1 VKKAALFVL
10 GGAVLLCLGLEAVV
24 PQKWELRT
32 REEFLKGKFDGVSL
46 AADGSLSLAPR
57 EEKKNGPAEEFYLSF
72 LPLEDGASFLGTG
85 HGGKIYRIAK
95 DGQPELWFQ
104 TAEMDVTCL
113 ARDKKGVLYAGTS
126 PNGKIYRVT
135 AKEKGEEFFNPDEK
149 YVWDLLFRDSG
160 TLLAAVGERGGVYE
174 ITPQGEGRPLFK
186 ADENHILCLV
196 RTPTPEVLAGSG
208 GGGLVYRLSPDGRA
222 FVLFETPYE
231 EVRSLA
237 LGADGAIY
245 AAASG
250 TPTKGKKDD
259 LSATTARSD
268 ANVTL
273 TVSASGAVP
282 EAAQLS
288 AAPGRAPGA
297 IFRIGPDGVAKRLWQ
312 SDEET
317 VYTLLWQAAEKR
329 LLFGTGGQGRLY
341 ALDRDENSSLLSQ
354 AASEQIYLLKPGAD
368 RVHILANNPCSLT
381 ALYADRRAAG
391 EYTGPVVDAKTIATW
406 GRIVWEGA
414 APQGTTIQVQTRSGN
429 EGEPN
434 GTWSDW
440 SPPYQKSE
448 ERILSPRARFLQLKV
463 LLKSQTGSSAPVVRN
478 AGLFYLQTNLA
489 PAIARLEFLK
499 PNEVYLKLPDQ
510 DDVILG
516 AEKDLA
522 DRPTRDEDVKT
533 PTPSK
538 RTTRQGFRTVVWE
551 ADDENGDALVFSLA
565 LKREDESSWR
575 VIQQGWEE
583 PVFAFDTLGYPDGI
597 YLLRLTAADA
607 PANPEGTEQRAER
620 IGRPFAID
628 NTAPL
633 IRDFLAVR
641 KGDSLEVSFRAE
653 DTASPLEEAKVLARP
668 SPWRVVF
675 PEDGVCDGRSETF
688 KLTLKIPAGADGQIT
703 VRVRDSF
710 GNVGVIRQAY

>member
-1 VKKAALFVL
+1 MKKTALFIL
-10 GGAVLLCLGLEAVV
+10 GGALLLCLGLEAVV

-32 REEFLKGKFDGVSL
+32 RDEFLKGKFDGVSL
-46 AADGSLSLAPR
+46 AADGILSLAPR
-57 EEKKNGPAEEFYLSF
+57 EEKQTGPAEEFYLSF
-72 LPLEDGASFLGTG
+72 LPLADGAAFLGTG
-85 HGGKIYRIAK
+85 HGGKIYRLAK
-95 DGQPELWFQ
+95 DGQPEVWFQ

-113 ARDKKGVLYAGTS
+113 AQDKKGALYAGTS
-126 PNGKIYRVT
+126 PNGKIYKVT
-135 AKEKGEEFFNPDEK
+135 AKGKGEEFFNPDEK

-160 TLLAAVGERGGVYE
+160 NLLAAVGERGGVYE

-196 RTPTPEVLAGSG
+196 RTPTAEVLAGSG

-250 TPTKGKKDD
+250 TPTKTKKED
-259 LSATTARSD
+259 APAPGARSD
-268 ANVTL
+268 AAVTV
-273 TVSASGAVP
+273 TVSASGAAP
-282 EAAQLS
+282 EAAPAG
-288 AAPGRAPGA
+288 AAPGRGPGA

-312 SDEET
+312 SDEEMA
-317 VYTLLWQAAEKR
+317 YSLLWQAGEKR

-354 AASEQIYLLKPGAD
+354 APSEQIYLLKPGTD
-368 RVHILANNPCSLT
+368 RVHILANNPCALT
-381 ALYADRRAAG
+381 ALFADRRAAG
-391 EYTGPVVDAKTIATW
+391 EYVSPVIDAKTVATW

-414 APQGTTIQVQTRSGN
+414 TPQGTTIQVQSRSGN

-448 ERILSPRARFLQLKV
+448 ERILSPRARFLQFKV
-463 LLKSQTGSSAPVVRN
+463 LLKTQTGSAVPVVRN

-499 PNEVYLKLPDQ
+499 PNEVFLKLPDQ
-510 DDVILG
+510 DDVVLG

-538 RTTRQGFRTVVWE
+538 KTTRQGFRTAVWE
-551 ADDENGDALVFSLA
+551 ADDENGDALVFTLA
-565 LKREDESSWR
+565 LKREDETSWR
-575 VIQQGWEE
+575 VIQQDWED
-583 PVFAFDTLGYPDGI
+583 PIFAFDTLGYPDGT
-597 YLLRLTAADA
+597 YLLRLTASDA
-607 PANPEGTEQRAER
+607 PANPEGTDLRTER

-653 DTASPLEEAKVLARP
+653 DAASPLEEAKVLARP
-668 SPWRVVF
+668 SAWRVVF

-688 KLTLKIPAGADGQIT
+688 KLTLKIPAGADGQIA
-703 VRVRDSF
+703 VRVRDRF
-710 GNVGVIRQAY
+710 GNVAVLRQAY